1 MKDMSLGLK
10 EALRMT
16 LEVVRPLPAEDVAL
30 VDSIDRVAASDLYAL
45 VDSPS
50 MDTSLK
56 DGYAVLSDEIADA
69 TAENPVRLRLLGSM
83 AAGGEEEIQIR
94 PGTTVRV
101 LSGARIPT
109 GANAVVAEE
118 FVKQTDNDV
127 LIETFAEPGRNI
139 LLRGTDVAFHESI
152 LRSGQQISP
161 VVAGLLAAAGHSVVS
176 VFRNPIV
183 GIIGTGD
190 EIIEPGDLAAE
201 GKLYASNIMTV
212 AGWCKKH
219 KMRPRM
225 VIVKDDHHAILRA
238 LGILSDEAD
247 ALITS
252 GGAWTGDHDMVAQIL
267 AELGWKQVFHRI
279 RMGPGKAVG
288 FGMLDKK
295 PVFVLPGGP
304 PSNLMAFLQIALPGL
319 LALSGHANP
328 GLPRINARLAYDLRD
343 GTTDWTDFFFG
354 TLESGDGLPVFYP
367 MKKRSRL
374 SSIAEAAAVASVP
387 EGQNHLPKGS
397 VTSVQL
403 LK

>member
-16 LEVVRPLPAEDVAL
+16 LEVVKPLPAEDVAL

-56 DGYAVLSDEIADA
+56 DGYAVLSHDIAHP

-139 LLRGTDVAFHESI
+139 LPRGTDVAFHECI

-176 VFRNPIV
+176 VFRNPVV

-190 EIIEPGDLAAE
+190 EIIEPGKPAAE

-219 KMRPRM
+219 NMKPRM
-225 VIVKDDHHAILRA
+225 VIVKDDHDAIISALRM
-238 LGILSDEAD
+238 LSEETDVMV
-247 ALITS
+247 TS
-252 GGAWTGDHDMVAQIL
+252 GGAWTGDHDMVVQIL
-267 AELGWKQVFHRI
+267 AELGWKEVFHRI
-279 RMGPGKAVG
+279 RIGPGKAVG

-328 GLPRINARLAYDLRD
+328 GLPGINASLAYDLSD

-354 TLESGDGLPVFYP
+354 TLEFGDGLPVFYP

-374 SSIAEAAAVASVP
+374 SSIAEAAAVASIP
-387 EGQNHLPKGS
+387 EGQDYLPKGS
-397 VTSVQL
+397 VTNVQL